1 MCQLRR
7 KLLMFDYTVGKLVE
21 WDTNSDLKFLN
32 TERINESLSKFTS
45 IGFMKLLYFICLQSV
60 NEKNNLISNKQ
71 ANGMEITDSDKIDLF
86 SLFDNFVALPKGP
99 AEDDVYSHR
108 TTLLSYRYEDK
119 HYKVNTGYIDSFKF
133 SYPDVKP
140 QDFEDKKN
148 NINIEILYN
157 QIASADEQKR
167 EEEISLATF
176 KDILDKAIDKLKIV
190 FAHKNI
196 SLTNFE
202 YLVEL
207 SHKLPLWNHY
217 IRCANNK
224 YSLTEEELTKEAVL
238 FQSM

>member
-21 WDTNSDLKFLN
+21 WDTNSELN
-32 TERINESLSKFTS
+32 ILTADSINESLQKFTS

-60 NEKNNLISNKQ
+60 NERINLISYKQ
-71 ANGMEITDSDKIDLF
+71 TNNIKVMDNDKIDLF
-86 SLFDNFVALPKGP
+86 RLFDNFVALPKGP

-108 TTLLSYRYEDK
+108 STLLSYRYEDK
-119 HYKVNTGYIDSFKF
+119 YYKVNTGYIDSFKF
-133 SYPDVKP
+133 SYPDVKQ
-140 QDFEDKKN
+140 QDFENKENTNLKILLQQISLADAKK
-148 NINIEILYN
+148 
-157 QIASADEQKR
+157 K

-176 KDILDKAIDKLKIV
+176 KDIIDKTIGKLKIV
-190 FAHKNI
+190 FAHKKI
-196 SLTNFE
+196 SLTDFD
-202 YLVEL
+202 YLVDL

-224 YSLTEEELTKEAVL
+224 YSLTEEELSKEATL

>member
-1 MCQLRR
+1 
-7 KLLMFDYTVGKLVE
+7 MFDYTVGKLVE
-21 WDTNSDLKFLN
+21 WDTNSDLEFLN
-32 TERINESLSKFTS
+32 TEKINNSLSNFTS

-86 SLFDNFVALPKGP
+86 CLFDNFVALPKGP

-140 QDFEDKKN
+140 EDFENKKN
-148 NINIEILYN
+148 NIIKILYD
-157 QIASADEQKR
+157 QIAFADKKKR
-167 EEEISLATF
+167 EEEVPLTTF
-176 KDILDKAIDKLKIV
+176 KDILDKAIDKLKVV

-217 IRCANNK
+217 IRCDNNK
-224 YSLTEEELTKEAVL
+224 YSLTEEELSKEAAL

>member
-21 WDTNSDLKFLN
+21 WDTNSDLEFLN
-32 TERINESLSKFTS
+32 TEKINNSLSNFTS

-86 SLFDNFVALPKGP
+86 CLFDNFVALPKGP

-140 QDFEDKKN
+140 EDFENKKN
-148 NINIEILYN
+148 NIIKILYD
-157 QIASADEQKR
+157 QIAFADKKKR
-167 EEEISLATF
+167 EEEVPLTTF
-176 KDILDKAIDKLKIV
+176 KDILDKAIDKLKVV

-217 IRCANNK
+217 IRCDNNK
-224 YSLTEEELTKEAVL
+224 YSLTEEELSKEAAL